1 MLCSINIA
9 SWDFDFLLLIA
20 IGLRSMLG
28 NINVHDRIYLNYKL
42 LPLSSNI

>member
-9 SWDFDFLLLIA
+9 SWDFDCLLLIT

-28 NINVHDRIYLNYKL
+28 NINVHDSIYLNYKV